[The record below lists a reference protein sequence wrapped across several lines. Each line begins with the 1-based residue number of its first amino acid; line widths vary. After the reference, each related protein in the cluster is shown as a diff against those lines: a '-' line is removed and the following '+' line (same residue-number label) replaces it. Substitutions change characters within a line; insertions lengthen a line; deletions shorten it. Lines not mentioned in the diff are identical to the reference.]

1 MLGFIIVCLLLYVI
15 SNVIEIYKS
24 KKTKVK
30 LDCDSV
36 SSVSPDDVLYSYN
49 KYKGECFEK
58 TVEDLLLSYNSDI
71 KCLRNVILKF
81 DGKSS
86 EIDLLV
92 FHPNGIV
99 SVECKNYQAFVVG
112 REYYNSWLVYYTK
125 TNKFSV
131 LSPIMQN
138 NLHIRAIRRF
148 LPNTYIHNLVVFSK
162 HSRLCKE
169 LKELS
174 SVVIENDVIKWF
186 DNLLSGPRIYSDE
199 ELNSLYSIIENN
211 RSYDLNSH
219 ITYVNDVRQSC
230 GV

>member
-1 MLGFIIVCLLLYVI
+1 MLGFIIICLLLYIVFNLKVLYN
-15 SNVIEIYKS
+15 SKKYKS
-24 KKTKVK
+24 ES
-30 LDCDSV
+30 DV
-36 SSVSPDDVLYSYN
+36 SSDVIPDDVLYNYS
-49 KYKGECFEK
+49 KHKGEYFEK
-58 TVEDLLLSYNSDI
+58 IVEDLLLSYNSEI

-112 REYYNSWLVYYTK
+112 REYYNNWLVYYTK
-125 TNKFSV
+125 DNKFSV

-148 LPNTYIHNLVVFSK
+148 LPNTYVHNLVVFSK

-169 LKELS
+169 LEELE
-174 SVVIENDVIKWF
+174 SVVTENEVLKWF
-186 DNLLSGPRIYSDE
+186 DNLFSGTRVYSDE
-199 ELNSLYSIIENN
+199 ELNSLYKTIENN
-211 RSYDLNSH
+211 NSNDLSSH
-219 ITYVNDVRQSC
+219 INYVNDVRRSC